1 MKKQLI
7 EKIYRVVIYLR
18 LSSDDGDNRESDSIS
33 NQRILARSYVDGKPE
48 FVVVKECV
56 DDGFSGTNFNR
67 PGFQE
72 MMKLIENGEADCII
86 VKDLSRFGRDFSGV
100 LQYVERVLPKMG
112 VRLILI
118 NDNYDSIEPNHDFL
132 SLRLKSLINDIYPAE
147 TSRSVRSNLYAK
159 MVHGQCVAPFAT
171 YGFLKSPEDRHK
183 LMIDPVAGSVVYDIF
198 YLKLKGH
205 SLKDIADILN
215 IRGILPP
222 LAYKRIYLKQ
232 KLSTGFRVTGENK
245 WAATMIR
252 RILMDERFTG
262 VLIQGKTTTPNHKV
276 KKVIRKSENDWIR
289 YEDAFDAVI
298 DRHVYEVVQN
308 LIAVNDF
315 YDSNDTLMTRKDT
328 EAKFKNLLNGLYP
341 QICSRN
347 IKQVKKAK
355 AKEGNYH
362 GSVPTFGYLFKED
375 DRKSLVL
382 DKEVS
387 WIVRYIFD
395 ERIKGVKYTEIARI
409 LNEKK
414 IITPIEHFRKKGYK
428 MPSKNVTP
436 LWNINMIRKI
446 LANPTYTGAV
456 VNNKTDNMIV
466 SVKSPKA
473 IPREDWICVAN
484 KHEAI
489 VTMDEMKIVM
499 GMIKPVNTYHKKLE
513 VPRNIFRS
521 KVKCGHCQRMLRVRD
536 RGPER
541 IKMSCTTPTKIS
553 DTKCYRGSIL
563 AKDIENL
570 VLQLIRQQALLSID
584 ALGKIKEINKT
595 LDIPRLRKQKGYYEA
610 KIDSGKQEKMDM
622 YELCVLGEI
631 HTETFLEKKEILSR
645 KECQYKQKVLKLK
658 EKIAA
663 AEEEKQK
670 EQDCFLRK
678 FAQYADLETLT
689 YPIVQELVDMI
700 YFYDHE
706 HIEVIWNYA
715 DEFIKVSGESFDC

>member
-56 DDGFSGTNFNR
+56 DDGFTGTNFNR

-222 LAYKRIYLKQ
+222 LAYKRIFLKE

-276 KKVIRKSENDWIR
+276 KKVIRKNENDWIR

-308 LIAVNDF
+308 LMGRD
-315 YDSNDTLMTRKDT
+315 TRKS
-328 EAKFKNLLNGLYP
+328 AAGIPILSGLVECADCH
-341 QICSRN
+341 QSM
-347 IKQVKKAK
+347 V
-355 AKEGNYH
+355 
-362 GSVPTFGYLFKED
+362 
-375 DRKSLVL
+375 RKSPNGVNYYYVCSTSLYEGECKPHSFSEQRLITIIKESVL
-382 DKEVS
+382 YYISMITELDEVLGY
-387 WIVRYIFD
+387 VKNTPLPERKMYEAD
-395 ERIKGVKYTEIARI
+395 HQLNALEQECERILQIKRNLYNSFCEGILDEEEFQTYKKKYDEMLERMEDTIQKQRAEISNMAATLKEQQKWMKYFLIYKDTKEIDRI
-409 LNEKK
+409 
-414 IITPIEHFRKKGYK
+414 
-428 MPSKNVTP
+428 
-436 LWNINMIRKI
+436 
-446 LANPTYTGAV
+446 
-456 VNNKTDNMIV
+456 MIV
-466 SVKSPKA
+466 MLVK
-473 IPREDWICVAN
+473 RICIHSE
-484 KHEAI
+484 KC
-489 VTMDEMKIVM
+489 VTIDFWFSDE
-499 GMIKPVNTYHKKLE
+499 
-513 VPRNIFRS
+513 F
-521 KVKCGHCQRMLRVRD
+521 
-536 RGPER
+536 ER
-541 IKMSCTTPTKIS
+541 IQTLLYTMNK
-553 DTKCYRGSIL
+553 
-563 AKDIENL
+563 IENNPSL
-570 VLQLIRQQALLSID
+570 D
-584 ALGKIKEINKT
+584 A
-595 LDIPRLRKQKGYYEA
+595 
-610 KIDSGKQEKMDM
+610 
-622 YELCVLGEI
+622 
-631 HTETFLEKKEILSR
+631 FLNREGG
-645 KECQYKQKVLKLK
+645 V
-658 EKIAA
+658 
-663 AEEEKQK
+663 
-670 EQDCFLRK
+670 
-678 FAQYADLETLT
+678 
-689 YPIVQELVDMI
+689 
-700 YFYDHE
+700 
-706 HIEVIWNYA
+706 
-715 DEFIKVSGESFDC
+715 VSA